1 MYNFSIRRWKRSA
14 IFLVFR
20 FSLRWIRH
28 FYIFGNFARSLFES
42 ATKNPLS
49 FRLRKI
55 TTPAYRISPSKI
67 KQPVNPF
74 FLLLLLLLPSHRS
87 PPLSKNL
94 GRTISRRVESRIS
107 GGTNAVPQGVA
118 PLRGSDSRQRIKRWK
133 FVYKRG
139 ANPEFSPPVL
149 KEIPPRFKAG
159 NCRPRSP
166 TIYIYIYTQTHTHTH
181 TCILDNG
188 PFN

>member
-166 TIYIYIYTQTHTHTH
+166 TIYIYIYTNTHTHTY
-181 TCILDNG
+181 LYSRQWSV
-188 PFN
+188 